1 MVDKQF
7 VSVQSANPVWILE
20 RKVTRLMIQL
30 YGSKNQ
36 LQKPSSESSFV
47 RCSMFLGQLL
57 AAGKPQQAYELGSSI
72 GDGSVC
78 RFRLTDPLK
87 PVICALTRELDS

>member
-1 MVDKQF
+1 MDFGKEGQPSNDPTVRFEKP
-7 VSVQSANPVWILE
+7 ATE
-20 RKVTRLMIQL
+20 
-30 YGSKNQ
+30 
-36 LQKPSSESSFV
+36 KPSSESSFV

-78 RFRLTDPLK
+78 CFRLTDPLK
-87 PVICALTRELDS
+87 PVICALMRELDS